1 MVAALGATTLA
12 LLALASCAKRQ
23 TRPQTDVPVLVARAV
38 RLAVPYTLTGNGQV
52 TPLQIA
58 VVMPQVDGI
67 VTRVAFQEGQEVS
80 HGQVLF
86 QIEPRPYQAA
96 YEQAVAILARD
107 SAVAANARRE
117 VQRYTELEQTDYVT
131 KEQADQER
139 ATAAAAEAT
148 VAADRAALGTAK
160 FNLDNTTIRAPIA
173 GRTGNLL
180 VREGN
185 VVHGAGSTPLVVID
199 QIRPILVRFA
209 VPATELPLVQAS
221 SARGELPVLAS
232 SSAAPTEVQP
242 SPALG
247 DDPSTAP
254 KPAAAA
260 AGPGGAPGGA
270 AGPPTGQSPRIPSEL
285 GTLSF
290 IDNTVDTT
298 TGTVMLK
305 ATFANA
311 AKSLWPGQFVAVS
324 VRVYVEQNALVVP
337 ARAVLTGQQ
346 GAYVYVVDSGG
357 AARQRRVTV
366 ERTADT
372 VAVIAWGLTEGD
384 PVVTDGQSRLTP
396 GAKVSSRS
404 AADSAAPAAPA
415 RRKGSQPAP

>member
-1 MVAALGATTLA
+1 
-12 LLALASCAKRQ
+12 
-23 TRPQTDVPVLVARAV
+23 
-38 RLAVPYTLTGNGQV
+38 
-52 TPLQIA
+52 
-58 VVMPQVDGI
+58 
-67 VTRVAFQEGQEVS
+67 
-80 HGQVLF
+80 
-86 QIEPRPYQAA
+86 
-96 YEQAVAILARD
+96 
-107 SAVAANARRE
+107 
-117 VQRYTELEQTDYVT
+117 
-131 KEQADQER
+131 
-139 ATAAAAEAT
+139 
-148 VAADRAALGTAK
+148 
-160 FNLDNTTIRAPIA
+160 
-173 GRTGNLL
+173 
-180 VREGN
+180 
-185 VVHGAGSTPLVVID
+185 VVID

-209 VPATELPLVQAS
+209 VPATELSLVQAS

-260 AGPGGAPGGA
+260 AGPGGAPGA
-270 AGPPTGQSPRIPSEL
+270 AGPPAGPSPRVPSEL

-311 AKSLWPGQFVAVS
+311 AKALWPGQFVAVS

-372 VAVIAWGLTEGD
+372 VAVIAWGLNEGD

-396 GAKVSSRS
+396 GAKVSTRS
-404 AADSAAPAAPA
+404 AGDSAAPAAPA